1 MKSSSRKSIAVTA
14 NAPFSASEEGFPDK
28 AMTVAAV
35 DRLVH
40 HLTILEMNVDSYSS
54 YR

>member
-1 MKSSSRKSIAVTA
+1 MGRGVFVDT
-14 NAPFSASEEGFPDK
+14 

-40 HLTILEMNVDSYSS
+40 HLTILEMNVERYARWCGRSCG
-54 YR
+54 